1 MQKSSDLPQV
11 TGLVKW
17 WRQGL
22 RPGLS
27 GPSGLFLPCM
37 YYTLGVHTPD
47 ATALAPT
54 DKSPR
59 AEPIHELMTPA
70 SLHPVPDGSAGSSSP
85 STAGQ

>member
-1 MQKSSDLPQV
+1 MLLVVQGGVDSSGWGWARGQEGRWLGRGGVENQ
-11 TGLVKW
+11 
-17 WRQGL
+17 
-22 RPGLS
+22 
-27 GPSGLFLPCM
+27 CH
-37 YYTLGVHTPD
+37 GVHTPD
-47 ATALAPT
+47 AAVLAPT